1 MCHANAN
8 ACEILREASAFV
20 AEAKLSD
27 KPELNSVNSVL
38 DTGVEHARYLGDQV
52 YTATVDAFKAK
63 RPQVNDS
70 FFPKHLPMAET
81 EALASSVAADVE
93 DWIGLANIFHRHDV
107 QQAVCLQALDQAR
120 ISYAKCMV
128 MQATR
133 LAPEEGAWKAPDSI
147 GSFSACADRLATELR
162 NLTKHHEDHPVK
174 YDLFPPEDADGV
186 LAQLHERTKEL
197 FKVESRFLDSALT
210 ALHLHICSLVPQD
223 DWNVYLVETPDKSRI
238 KQLMES
244 ESTMKI
250 GKATRQALLT
260 LSSIKDWSRLCLWF
274 VLFCFFFCLFV
285 FLLFEK
291 HKDWI
296 LQHPVV
302 ELKPWLEKRTTVEK
316 GTNGEKDIEPI
327 FDLIPK
333 EISRSRMLLS
343 VVNAWNCILVKAN
356 SKKVQKG
363 ELSKKEIIEDC
374 KKRIKKVDCWKD
386 FENTMQ
392 DTCCMSSIY

>member
-107 QQAVCLQALDQAR
+107 QQAVCLQALDQAW
-120 ISYAKCMV
+120 ISYAKCLV

-162 NLTKHHEDHPVK
+162 NLTKHHEDHPAQ
-174 YDLFPPEDADGV
+174 YDF
-186 LAQLHERTKEL
+186 
-197 FKVESRFLDSALT
+197 
-210 ALHLHICSLVPQD
+210 CS
-223 DWNVYLVETPDKSRI
+223 S
-238 KQLMES
+238 
-244 ESTMKI
+244 
-250 GKATRQALLT
+250 
-260 LSSIKDWSRLCLWF
+260 
-274 VLFCFFFCLFV
+274 
-285 FLLFEK
+285 
-291 HKDWI
+291 
-296 LQHPVV
+296 
-302 ELKPWLEKRTTVEK
+302 
-316 GTNGEKDIEPI
+316 
-327 FDLIPK
+327 
-333 EISRSRMLLS
+333 
-343 VVNAWNCILVKAN
+343 
-356 SKKVQKG
+356 
-363 ELSKKEIIEDC
+363 
-374 KKRIKKVDCWKD
+374 
-386 FENTMQ
+386 
-392 DTCCMSSIY
+392 